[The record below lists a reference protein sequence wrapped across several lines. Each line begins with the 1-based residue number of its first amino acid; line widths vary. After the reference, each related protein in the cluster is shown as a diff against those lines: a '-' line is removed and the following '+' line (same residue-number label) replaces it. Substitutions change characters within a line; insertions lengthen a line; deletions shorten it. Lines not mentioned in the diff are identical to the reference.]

1 MLSQEQHVLPA
12 MTLSGGQSTS
22 TMSAAVDRDNF
33 YSYSR
38 WMEEKGRHFI
48 YQNNAKKIICLDK
61 KEVL

>member
-1 MLSQEQHVLPA
+1 MMLSPEQHVLPA
-12 MTLSGGQSTS
+12 MTHSGGHSTT
-22 TMSAAVDRDNF
+22 TMSAAVHRDNF

-61 KEVL
+61 